1 MLRAWKW
8 VEFSGGGGAQ
18 KEKWSDTT
26 QQAPGSSHI
35 SYLIPK
41 SYLADNQPL
50 GKIRNRETFS
60 TRGLRLVGSRDSGW
74 LWEFLPIPG
83 AQCDVTMCFS
93 LSLFFFSPSGV
104 YKIWEVLHV

>member
-1 MLRAWKW
+1 MCLEVGGIFW
-8 VEFSGGGGAQ
+8 GGGAQ

-26 QQAPGSSHI
+26 QQAPESTHI

-60 TRGLRLVGSRDSGW
+60 TRGLRLVGSRDSGR